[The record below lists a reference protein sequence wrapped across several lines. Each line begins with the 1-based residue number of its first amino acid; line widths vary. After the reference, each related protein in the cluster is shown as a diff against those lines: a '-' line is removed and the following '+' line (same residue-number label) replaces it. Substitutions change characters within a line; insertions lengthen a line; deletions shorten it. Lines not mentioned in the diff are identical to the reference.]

1 MPCFLFVVSL
11 LDGVLSIQ
19 LCSQNWIMN
28 VILSNAALI
37 YLHKV
42 HLKNH
47 FITRAG
53 VIVTCEGVALSKQH
67 DLYLVGTLPQS
78 GISMLCP
85 IIQMYSEYHPFCQ
98 WILGFLQEL
107 YVHVKIF
114 FSSER
119 DAKTQIYSLSPKVKT
134 TNEMSFAFSPLLTPQ
149 KIIHLHPHSD
159 SSWHEQ
165 RCPKN
170 SQ

>member
-1 MPCFLFVVSL
+1 MLHFPFCLFSL

-42 HLKNH
+42 HKKPFH
-47 FITRAG
+47 YASWSHSHMW
-53 VIVTCEGVALSKQH
+53 GVALGKQH
-67 DLYLVGTLPQS
+67 DLYPGEHAATVRHFNA
-78 GISMLCP
+78 MP

-119 DAKTQIYSLSPKVKT
+119 CQNQIYSLSPKVKT
-134 TNEMSFAFSPLLTPQ
+134 TNEMSFAFSPLLTPR
-149 KIIHLHPHSD
+149 K
-159 SSWHEQ
+159 
-165 RCPKN
+165 
-170 SQ
+170 